1 MASQIVEYVQGAEL
15 DALTLQIEDGT
26 GALINMSSGYTFSLK
41 VGTTYATAFTKTSNI
56 GGISTGCQVL
66 WSTTGELNTLSPGEY
81 IGEITCTRVTDSRQY
96 RRHFTIRVLPA
107 LP

>member
-56 GGISTGCQVL
+56 GLPSSL
-66 WSTTGELNTLSPGEY
+66 EY
-81 IGEITCTRVTDSRQY
+81 Y
-96 RRHFTIRVLPA
+96 RRTKYFKPWRIHWRDHLYA
-107 LP
+107 SY